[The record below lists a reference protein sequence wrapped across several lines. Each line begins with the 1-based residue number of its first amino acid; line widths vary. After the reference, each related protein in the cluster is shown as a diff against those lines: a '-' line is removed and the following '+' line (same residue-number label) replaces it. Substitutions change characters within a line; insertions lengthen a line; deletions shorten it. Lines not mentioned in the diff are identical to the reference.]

1 MVFAFSTLDFW
12 RTPWRY
18 SMGRMGLYV
27 KGVFRAVAHA
37 TLRLLFFALRCFALH
52 ALRSARCVCFAC
64 PRCVARCVA
73 GCEGFDNA
81 GDKVEHGAIP

>member
-1 MVFAFSTLDFW
+1 
-12 RTPWRY
+12 
-18 SMGRMGLYV
+18 MGRMGLYV
-27 KGVFRAVAHA
+27 EGVLCTVSHA

-64 PRCVARCVA
+64 PRCPS

-81 GDKVEHGAIP
+81 GDEVEHDAIP